1 MDEIKFNSNVDSDKE
16 NSFVHDQY
24 FDEINR
30 EENDQYE
37 LKSTLSL
44 SQIYRKDF
52 YHYVNISSLK
62 IERNSILFFLLVSYK
77 LLWGI
82 RK

>member
-16 NSFVHDQY
+16 NSFVDDQY

-52 YHYVNISSLK
+52 YHYVNI
-62 IERNSILFFLLVSYK
+62 
-77 LLWGI
+77 
-82 RK
+82 

>member
-1 MDEIKFNSNVDSDKE
+1 MDEIKFNSNVDSDNE

-30 EENDQYE
+30 EENRQYE
-37 LKSTLSL
+37 FKSTLSL

-52 YHYVNISSLK
+52 YHYVNISSFNIL
-62 IERNSILFFLLVSYK
+62 INSIVFLLLVSYE
-77 LLWGI
+77 LLW
-82 RK
+82 

>member
-1 MDEIKFNSNVDSDKE
+1 MDEIKFNSNVDSDIE
-16 NSFVHDQY
+16 NSFVDDQY

-44 SQIYRKDF
+44 SEIYRKDF
-52 YHYVNISSLK
+52 YHYVNIYSLK
-62 IERNSILFFLLVSYK
+62 IERNSILFFSFSF
-77 LLWGI
+77 I
-82 RK
+82 RIIMGN